1 MRKFP
6 ETTKRKTPREGAVAV
21 MVLFPNSLTE
31 EEEALQK
38 KYAKLKKKKKALL
51 ALKKQS
57 STNQTNQGGLKR
69 TLSDQ
74 PVVDTATATEQA
86 KMLIK
91 SGAISAIK
99 SETKNSGF
107 KRSRM
112 LEIKLKDPEK
122 GPAPAFLPFQRSFSA
137 DDDQPE
143 SGKRAQRKSLYE
155 SFVSSSDRYR
165 DEEEGGT
172 MSSNREMDRD
182 RELDRE
188 WDRDRGR
195 DRERERDRG
204 QDRDRERDRER
215 ERHRDRSRDRD
226 RDQDRERDRDAPFR
240 RSDSYPERRS
250 LRKGNTVYVYGS
262 GLVEDSLRSTFSQH
276 GNIIDLS
283 MDNPRNCAFITFE
296 KMESADQAV
305 VELNGAVVGDVHIK
319 VSIARKQPMLDA
331 ATGKSVWASLAVQ
344 NSTKGS
350 YRDKRNQV
358 VYSEDF
364 LG

>member
-1 MRKFP
+1 M
-6 ETTKRKTPREGAVAV
+6 V
-21 MVLFPNSLTE
+21 MFPNSLTE

-57 STNQTNQGGLKR
+57 STNQTNQSGLKR

-99 SETKNSGF
+99 SENKNSGF

-122 GPAPAFLPFQRSFSA
+122 GPAPAFLPFQRSVSA

-143 SGKRAQRKSLYE
+143 SGKRANRKSLYE

-165 DEEEGGT
+165 DEDEGGSVP
-172 MSSNREMDRD
+172 SSHDTDRD
-182 RELDRE
+182 RDLDRE
-188 WDRDRGR
+188 WDRDRERERDWDKDRGR
-195 DRERERDRG
+195 DRERERDR
-204 QDRDRERDRER
+204 DRERDRSRER
-215 ERHRDRSRDRD
+215 ERERDRD
-226 RDQDRERDRDAPFR
+226 RDRDRDGPFR
-240 RSDSYPERRS
+240 RSDSYPERRGV
-250 LRKGNTVYVYGS
+250 RKGNTVYVYGS
-262 GLVEDSLRSTFSQH
+262 GLAEDSLRSTFSQH
-276 GNIIDLS
+276 GSIIDLS

-305 VELNGAVVGDVHIK
+305 AELNGAVVGDVQIR

-344 NSTKGS
+344 NSTRGS